1 MKELTPPDLH
11 RCQAEKPNGAS
22 FMTLGG
28 RPGLVRCSDKPSVI
42 ATENKPGPD
51 GQVGSMSLCQH
62 CAEVFVKQLGAD
74 YATTAP
80 IQGGS

>member
-11 RCQAEKPNGAS
+11 RCQAEVPNGAS
-22 FMTLGG
+22 FMTCGG
-28 RPGLVRCSDKPSVI
+28 RPGRVRCSDKPVVI
-42 ATENKPGPD
+42 ATENKPGSD

-74 YATTAP
+74 YATLAP